1 MVPGSNINYCY
12 TTSIVTLKNNFPVF
26 FGIFLVSMLFV
37 PPSMPYMDPVPE
49 AEAAPMDSPA
59 DAITDLSLVS
69 ISKWN
74 NRSDRN
80 SITLSWSA
88 PNDNGSP
95 IVFYAVQVHEISGS
109 GWTTLENDVYGTTYT
124 HNNAA
129 TGYQFSY
136 RVFAIAADGCNGST
150 STFYNDCNESNILH
164 VVSLP
169 DAESGAPTSQ
179 CNNSDLDDCGHFT
192 TNLY

>member
-1 MVPGSNINYCY
+1 
-12 TTSIVTLKNNFPVF
+12 
-26 FGIFLVSMLFV
+26 MLFV
-37 PPSMPYMDPVPE
+37 PPSMPFMDPVPE

-69 ISKWN
+69 ISKKN

-95 IVFYAVQVHEISGS
+95 IVFYHVQVHSISGS
-109 GWTTLENDVYGTTYT
+109 GWVTLENNVYGTTYT
-124 HNNAA
+124 HDNGDQGVA
-129 TGYQFSY
+129 TGYQYSY
-136 RVFAIAADGCNGST
+136 RVFAIASDGCNGNT
-150 STFYNDCNESNILH
+150 SNFVDNCNESNILH

-169 DAESGAPTSQ
+169 DAASGTPTSQ
-179 CNNSDLDDCGHFT
+179 CNNSDLDDCGYFDDTTPPTVTVPSNQNFST
-192 TNLY
+192 TNSTGVM